1 MIRAAATVVLVV
13 ASALTSYAVWLIA
26 TPDYDGGRRPVGLLI
41 LLPALALLVAALFGL
56 FRRRGSDPEGV

>member
-1 MIRAAATVVLVV
+1 MIRAAAAVVLLV

-41 LLPALALLVAALFGL
+41 LVPSLALLLAALLGL
-56 FRRRGSDPEGV
+56 FRRRGSDPKGV